1 MNGPARRAVK
11 LSPVGADGD
20 FVGKL
25 ALRRKIS
32 RDVYA
37 NRRMVAKIRRPIF
50 GIEDNDLL
58 VQLFANQIKRCGKI
72 GITTNQCE
80 CSDICGVGVVEH
92 FRGNVHVRSL
102 FFEFHDMNQFSVI
115 DSITREA
122 LFVKGGKPG
131 FVFVVC
137 AKDDVDATMCGKGLK
152 VEVLTFDG
160 GLVEGKRLDVRRK
173 VFDGYNRVSL
183 RKKGLGKGE
192 KIEPLVVRSLSEKA
206 KVEIARVN
214 VYIRLHKRKVPDLAN
229 RDLVPLWLSL
239 AAG

>member
-37 NRRMVAKIRRPIF
+37 NRRMVAKIRRSIF

-102 FFEFHDMNQFSVI
+102 FFEF
-115 DSITREA
+115 
-122 LFVKGGKPG
+122 
-131 FVFVVC
+131 
-137 AKDDVDATMCGKGLK
+137 
-152 VEVLTFDG
+152 
-160 GLVEGKRLDVRRK
+160 
-173 VFDGYNRVSL
+173 
-183 RKKGLGKGE
+183 
-192 KIEPLVVRSLSEKA
+192 
-206 KVEIARVN
+206 
-214 VYIRLHKRKVPDLAN
+214 
-229 RDLVPLWLSL
+229 
-239 AAG
+239 